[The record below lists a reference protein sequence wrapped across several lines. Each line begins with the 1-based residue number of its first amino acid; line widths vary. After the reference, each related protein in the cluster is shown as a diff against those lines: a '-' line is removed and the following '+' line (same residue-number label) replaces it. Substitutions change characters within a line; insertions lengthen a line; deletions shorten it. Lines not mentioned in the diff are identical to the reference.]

1 MAEFGLIN
9 WIVLIVY
16 FFGMLYIGVIYGK
29 GNKTTEDYFLG
40 SRQIPW
46 WAIGLSVMATQ
57 CSAVSFIGIP

>member
-46 WAIGLSVMATQ
+46 
-57 CSAVSFIGIP
+57 